1 MPGPSRYNRKLKAR
15 NDAQKT
21 AASKGGRTAS
31 EAAFGRSQKAAGRAV
46 SATNLQAPKPKKVKA
61 VRQPSIIKALQLP
74 QVQDRIEKLREK
86 YTPEGRTY
94 QEAIRRD
101 QGVVSRKETALDKVA
116 AEQVKPSRAE
126 SRTDFLARQNAAK
139 VNTTLSDDGA
149 SVERF
154 RGQEIVG
161 LPSIG
166 AVKKAAREGTL
177 GRQGKRLTTPQ
188 VRRVQ
193 GKVRRAKRELRKAR
207 NATRTPKKNLMRA
220 GLDAEQAQVL
230 ATVLNVGRKRG
241 ATKKEMLAAVET
253 ALVESNV
260 RNLGYGDSDSLGW
273 RQERASVYPGKD
285 LLDVKAAANR
295 FFDESVTDANRGPGM
310 TAGQLAQAIQA
321 SAYPD
326 RYDERKGEAV
336 PLLRAFNSAGNASPK
351 ARARLDRAKARAA
364 AMDRKAAG
372 LGLTE
377 GVGGESEDRY
387 RGPLPDNATVWPLAI
402 KGTMGGGPEDHA
414 TRAFY
419 NWQSDNAVDINVPVG
434 TPVRAIKDG
443 VISQVSG
450 SAPNHSAN
458 PAGWNVYLKD
468 KDGVE
473 YFYAHLEEYSVKV
486 GDKVKAGQEIAKSG
500 AANGVAHL
508 HFATPYKL
516 DPRDALKGATTRTSA
531 PKPLPGKFKGAR
543 KAVSRLLGQPVWGDH
558 MPFEGGRG
566 GPDETEGSHST
577 GGFHDLANSYA
588 QDIGSSG
595 GREEEGE
602 GGLGYDQA
610 TMDKIT
616 RGLRKMGSSVGKLQ
630 LGQDHRETLP
640 NGYEVE
646 LLTSPESGHGD
657 HIHIGM
663 KWVGGGGD
671 TATSTSGGGSSYIP
685 PSGGGTATPT
695 SGGGRGPASKKRR
708 QTSVLE
714 QLRKLGYNITSSGI
728 RRSGLA
734 DSYDIEAPESIS
746 TIKSRYGV
754 K

>member
-15 NDAQKT
+15 NDARKT

-61 VRQPSIIKALQLP
+61 VRQPSIVKALQLP

-253 ALVESNV
+253 AIQESGI
-260 RNLGYGDSDSLGW
+260 RNLGYGDADSSGW
-273 RQERASVYPGKD
+273 RQERAMYYPTGKMGPQN
-285 LLDVKAAANR
+285 VKASANR
-295 FFDESVTDANRGPGM
+295 FFDESVTDANRGVGM

-336 PLLRAFNSAGNASPK
+336 PLLQAFNSAGNRSPK
-351 ARARLDRAKARAA
+351 AKARLAKAEDQAARVSGRAA
-364 AMDRKAAG
+364 Q
-372 LGLTE
+372 LGLP
-377 GVGGESEDRY
+377 GVTGSQDRY
-387 RGPLPDNATVWPLAI
+387 KGPLQGPGPSYPLAV
-402 KGTMGGGPEDHA
+402 KGELGATPADHA
-414 TRAFY
+414 NRAFG
-419 NWQSDNAVDINVPVG
+419 NWMSDNAVDISVPVG
-434 TPVRAIKDG
+434 TPVRAVADAVVYKT
-443 VISQVSG
+443 SG

-458 PAGWNVYLKD
+458 PAGWTVYLRD
-468 KDGVE
+468 KNGEE
-473 YFYAHLEEYSVKV
+473 YSYMHLEEYNVKA
-486 GDKVKAGQEIAKSG
+486 GQKVKAGQVIGASG
-500 AANGVAHL
+500 AANSVPHL
-508 HFATPYKL
+508 HFAQKNG
-516 DPRDALKGATTRTSA
+516 DPVQT
-531 PKPLPGKFKGAR
+531 
-543 KAVSRLLGQPVWGDH
+543 VS
-558 MPFEGGRG
+558 
-566 GPDETEGSHST
+566 
-577 GGFHDLANSYA
+577 
-588 QDIGSSG
+588 
-595 GREEEGE
+595 
-602 GGLGYDQA
+602 
-610 TMDKIT
+610 
-616 RGLRKMGSSVGKLQ
+616 
-630 LGQDHRETLP
+630 
-640 NGYEVE
+640 
-646 LLTSPESGHGD
+646 
-657 HIHIGM
+657 
-663 KWVGGGGD
+663 GGGGSKGNKPQFVNYSKKGGVGTSQTKWLVPTGGNEFMKFQRPLAEALVGLAKASGEPIQVNSAFRTRAEQEALYQAWQNGTGNLAAAPGTSNHEFGAAAD
-671 TATSTSGGGSSYIP
+671 VNLTARQRELAGQFGLGFPVSGEDWHIELVGDAANQIVSSAGVSGGSSYSAP
-685 PSGGGTATPT
+685 TSGGTVTPS